1 MLTNMFETGLDC
13 DYVIE
18 AETREEILK
27 DDAERDM
34 KQQHRM
40 KVEEHN
46 LTIFLLISYA
56 KLLENYKINK
66 LRQYQFHVNII

>member
-1 MLTNMFETGLDC
+1 MVETGLDC

-18 AETREEILK
+18 GETGEEILK

-34 KQQHRM
+34 K
-40 KVEEHN
+40 VEEHI
-46 LTIFLLISYA
+46 LKIFLLISYA

-66 LRQYQFHVNII
+66 LRQYQFHVNIV